1 MLKKLRSLKHRLVS
15 WVSLFA
21 EKPYARTT
29 LFLHSFADS
38 SFFPITIDITF
49 IPIAIA
55 SPKRAFQ
62 FALWATLGSVL
73 GGMFAYYLGMEFMS
87 SIGQSIVTMYGSS
100 DTWDSLLVTFR
111 GDLAEWTLI
120 IASVTP
126 LPFAIATL
134 AAGVAEMDLGNFIL
148 ICILGRSFRFFA
160 LALLIYLFG
169 PAVQVFLDKYS
180 RVIAIVFFISLVL
193 FFLFLLIFKF

>member
-1 MLKKLRSLKHRLVS
+1 MLQKLRNLKHKLTN
-15 WVSLFA
+15 WVSMFA

-62 FALWATLGSVL
+62 FALWATLGSIL
-73 GGMFAYYLGMEFMS
+73 GGIFAYYIGMEFMA
-87 SIGQSIVTMYGSS
+87 SIGESIISLYGSENS
-100 DTWDSLLVTFR
+100 WDSLVETFR
-111 GDLAEWTLI
+111 GELAEWTLI

-126 LPFAIATL
+126 LPFAVATL
-134 AAGVAEMDLGNFIL
+134 AAGVSEMDFGNFIF
-148 ICILGRSFRFFA
+148 ICIMGRTFRFFA

-180 RVIAIVFFISLVL
+180 RVLAITFFVTFVL
-193 FFLFLLIFKF
+193 FILFLIIFKF